1 MAFDVEGARKAGYSD
16 AEIANYL
23 SKAAKYDAKA
33 ARDAGYSDSELI
45 AHLAPKVGRVD
56 AIPGQEPKPSVSQA
70 QLNAKEPSVL
80 DTVIGTGEAALSA
93 ITGATGG
100 LIGGVAGVVNNL
112 TDPNVPLYM
121 APGSDPK
128 AVEAAMAA
136 GGRNI
141 QQGAAALTYAPRTES
156 GQQQAQAL
164 GEVAQNLTPVLAALP
179 GGTLPGVGVRGASTL
194 TNARGTLE
202 AGARAVGGD
211 AAATAVAGALDNAPA
226 RVSQAAQAARQRVQQ
241 LTGFSKP
248 ESTEMA
254 GVGAAEAADAARR
267 AETAAQLPVPLEL
280 TKGQASREFTQ
291 QRFEGETAKDPAL
304 GKPLRDRAEQQNRA
318 LTQNF
323 EAMIDQVGAV
333 APDKTEAARVLVDQT
348 LRPAAARAK
357 AEYRAKYQ
365 AADKA
370 GQMEAPVDLQP
381 LADYLNRNRAGR
393 SSAPILNTIA
403 DEIGVQGIGDG
414 SLAEGTIKAGAATLK
429 QTEEL
434 RKAVNRF
441 VKDADPND
449 VRIGAEIKQVIDSI
463 TEGKGGQLYKEAR
476 AARQRFSQLFE
487 NNAVV
492 SQLLKTKRGTADRAV
507 ALEDVFNKT
516 ILNGSREDLS
526 MLRRTLDV
534 SDQKAGVK
542 PGTEGPG
549 AQAWRE
555 MRGATLRS
563 LVDEATKG
571 VGMDTAGNP
580 IFSAAGLNR
589 MVQKLEQGGKLEFIL
604 GRKGAQTV
612 RDINEIATVV
622 KTLPPG
628 AVNTSNTASVI
639 LAALAEAGATGALT
653 GLPVPALSLLRST
666 AAYVKDRRVAA
677 RVQDALNAASAQ
689 QRSRA
694 PAATPTF

>member
-23 SKAAKYDAKA
+23 SKAAKYDAEA
-33 ARDAGYSDSELI
+33 ARKAGYSDSELI

-70 QLNAKEPSVL
+70 QLNAKDPSLV
-80 DTVIGTGEAALSA
+80 DQAVGFGEATLATL
-93 ITGATGG
+93 TGAAGG
-100 LIGGVAGVVNNL
+100 FVGGAKGIAENL
-112 TDPNVPLYM
+112 ANPDIPLYM

-128 AVEAAMAA
+128 AVQAAMDA
-136 GGRNI
+136 GAKNM
-141 QQGAAALTYAPRTES
+141 QQNAAALTYAPRTES
-156 GQQQAQAL
+156 GQQQAQAA
-164 GEVAQNLTPVLAALP
+164 GELIKNLTPILAALP
-179 GGTLPGVGVRGASTL
+179 GGQLPAVGLRGASTL
-194 TNARGTLE
+194 TNARGVVE
-202 AGARAVGGD
+202 AGARAAGGD
-211 AAATAVAGALDNAPA
+211 AAAAAVASTLDNAPA
-226 RVSQAAQAARQRVQQ
+226 RVAQAAQQARQRVQQ
-241 LTGFSKP
+241 LTGFTKAEQPTMS
-248 ESTEMA
+248 
-254 GVGAAEAADAARR
+254 GVGAADAADAARR
-267 AETAAQLPVPLEL
+267 VETAAQLPVPMGL
-280 TKGQASREFTQ
+280 TKGQAARDFEQ
-291 QRFEGETAKDPAL
+291 QRFEGEVAKDPNL
-304 GKPLRDRAEQQNRA
+304 GKPLRDNAELQNKQ
-318 LTQNF
+318 LVQNF
-323 EAMIDQVGAV
+323 EAMIDRAGAI
-333 APDKTEAARVLVDQT
+333 APDNTEAARVLVDQT

-357 AEYRAKYQ
+357 AEYRTKYQ

-370 GQMEAPVDLQP
+370 GQLEAPVDLQP

-414 SLAEGTIKAGAATLK
+414 SLADGTLQAGAATLR

-449 VRIGAEIKQVIDSI
+449 VRIGAEIKQVIDGI
-463 TEGKGGQLYKEAR
+463 TEGQGGQLYREAR

-534 SDQKAGVK
+534 SDQKAGIK

-549 AQAWRE
+549 AQAWKE
-555 MRGATLRS
+555 MQGATLRS

-571 VGMDTAGNP
+571 VGTDTAGNP
-580 IFSAAGLNR
+580 IFSAAALNR
-589 MVQKLEQGGKLEFIL
+589 MVQKLEQGGKLDFIL
-604 GRKGAQTV
+604 GKKGAQTV
-612 RDINEIATVV
+612 RDINEISKVV

-653 GLPVPALSLLRST
+653 GLPVPALSLLKST

-677 RVQDALNAASAQ
+677 RVQDALSSASAQ
-689 QRSRA
+689 RA
-694 PAATPTF
+694 RTPATAPTF